1 MLAAVTGAAGHLGAN
16 LVRSLMNR
24 DWEVKAIVH
33 HDMKALEGLN
43 IECVSGDVLDE
54 ESLKRA
60 FDGVDVVFHLA
71 GRISIVSWDSQI
83 VEAVNIGGVRNVVN
97 ACKTTGVKRLVHTS
111 SFHAHKQEPL
121 NEPLDESRPLLEPG
135 RYPAYNRSKAE
146 GERIVRAA
154 SEEGLDAIIIN
165 PGGMLGPFDF
175 KPSHFGT
182 IIISMATGK
191 LPALV
196 NAGLCWVDIRDVAE
210 GMINACEHGEAGAKY
225 VLSGKWV
232 SLVHIAQQI
241 ATITGVKPP
250 PVVLPMWI
258 AKSSAPL
265 ATFLSRVISK
275 RPLFTPIA
283 MKELESNPD
292 ISYAKAN
299 RELGYE
305 PRPLEQTLS
314 DTIDWFQR
322 NGFINP

>member
-16 LVRSLMNR
+16 LVRALINK
-24 DWEVKAIVH
+24 DWRVRAVVH
-33 HDMKALEGLN
+33 HDTKALEGLN
-43 IECVSGDVLDE
+43 VERVSGDVLEE
-54 ESLKRA
+54 ESLKSA

-83 VEAVNIGGVRNVVN
+83 VEAVNIDGVRNVVN
-97 ACKTTGVKRLVHTS
+97 ACKTIGVKRLVHTS

-121 NEPLDESRPLLEPG
+121 DEPLDESRPLIESG
-135 RYPAYNRSKAE
+135 NYPPYNYSKAA

-154 SEEGLDAIIIN
+154 IEQGLDAVIIN
-165 PGGMLGPFDF
+165 PGGMLGPNDY

-182 IIISMATGK
+182 TILSIAKGR

-210 GMINACEHGEAGAKY
+210 GMITACEHAEAGSKY
-225 VLSGKWV
+225 ILSGNWV
-232 SLVHIAQQI
+232 SLVNIAQQVTTMI
-241 ATITGVKPP
+241 GVRPP

-265 ATFLSRVISK
+265 ATFLDRIRGKQS
-275 RPLFTPIA
+275 LFTPIA
-283 MKELESNPD
+283 MKELESNPN

-314 DTIDWFQR
+314 DTVDWFQR
-322 NGFINP
+322 NGFLTT